1 MPYRSFLCQKETV
14 AFACVP
20 IVDPSMLSPFAI
32 SAPFHALMI
41 CLMNLAVPLSF
52 SKIDLK
58 SGYYQICIQEGDERK
73 TAFKTKFALYEW
85 LVMPM
90 GLSEAP
96 GTFMHLM
103 NYVFR
108 PYIGEFVVVYF
119 DDILIFSKSLKEH
132 VTHLRTVLQ
141 TLRKEQLYANM
152 EKCLFGVDKLVF
164 LGFVVSS
171 KGVHV
176 DESKINAIK
185 TWPQPTNLQQVRSFL
200 GLAGF
205 YRRFVKDFSTIAS
218 PLHALSKKN
227 APFVWGTSQ
236 DIAFN
241 ELKNLLTHAPVLALP
256 NFDKPFEIHR
266 DASGNGIGGV
276 EGGGIA
282 WPAVGQRFTVMRAK
296 QSR

>member
-1 MPYRSFLCQKETV
+1 
-14 AFACVP
+14 
-20 IVDPSMLSPFAI
+20 MLSPFDI
-32 SAPFHALMI
+32 GTPFHALII
-41 CLMNLAVPLSF
+41 CLTNLAVPLFF

-58 SGYYQICIQEGDERK
+58 SGYYQIRIQEGDEWK
-73 TAFKTKFALYEW
+73 PAFKTKFGLYEW

-96 GTFMHLM
+96 STFMRLM
-103 NYVFR
+103 HYVFR
-108 PYIGEFVVVYF
+108 PYIGEFFVVYF
-119 DDILIFSKSLKEH
+119 DDILVFRKSLKDH

-141 TLRKEQLYANM
+141 TLRKERLYANM

-185 TWPQPTNLQQVRSFL
+185 TWPEPTNLQQVRGFL

-205 YRRFVKDFSTIAS
+205 YRRLVKDFSTIPS

-227 APFVWGTSQ
+227 APFVWGPSQ
-236 DIAFN
+236 DTAFN
-241 ELKNLLTHAPVLALP
+241 ELKNLLTHAPML
-256 NFDKPFEIHR
+256 
-266 DASGNGIGGV
+266 
-276 EGGGIA
+276 
-282 WPAVGQRFTVMRAK
+282 
-296 QSR
+296 

>member
-1 MPYRSFLCQKETV
+1 MP
-14 AFACVP
+14 
-20 IVDPSMLSPFAI
+20 I
-32 SAPFHALMI
+32 
-41 CLMNLAVPLSF
+41 
-52 SKIDLK
+52 
-58 SGYYQICIQEGDERK
+58 
-73 TAFKTKFALYEW
+73 
-85 LVMPM
+85 
-90 GLSEAP
+90 
-96 GTFMHLM
+96 
-103 NYVFR
+103 
-108 PYIGEFVVVYF
+108 
-119 DDILIFSKSLKEH
+119 
-132 VTHLRTVLQ
+132 
-141 TLRKEQLYANM
+141 
-152 EKCLFGVDKLVF
+152 GVDKLVF

-256 NFDKPFEIHR
+256 NFDKPFEIH
-266 DASGNGIGGV
+266 
-276 EGGGIA
+276 
-282 WPAVGQRFTVMRAK
+282 
-296 QSR
+296 